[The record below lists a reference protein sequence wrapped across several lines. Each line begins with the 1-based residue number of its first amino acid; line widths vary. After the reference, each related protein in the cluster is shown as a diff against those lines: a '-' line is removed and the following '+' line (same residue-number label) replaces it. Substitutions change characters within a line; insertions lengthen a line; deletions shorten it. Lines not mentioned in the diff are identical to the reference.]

1 MKKAGEEVSR
11 TVVTASAPPNFKAES
26 FENDWEVQDG
36 VHANDTIFIAFSR
49 PVDVAVEGEVK
60 KLFPGCKAYTV
71 GKNKGMTTGLT
82 VFLPKNGDEFPK
94 RMQVFFERLAPL
106 FKLEGKIILQISRQ
120 TLVWQKAGDRL
131 VLEIKA

>member
-11 TVVTASAPPNFKAES
+11 TVVTTLASPNFKAES
-26 FENDWEVQDG
+26 FENDWEAQDD
-36 VHANDTIFIAFSR
+36 VRATDTIFIAFSR

-71 GKNKGMTTGLT
+71 GENKRMTTGLT
-82 VFLPKNGDEFPK
+82 VFLPKNEDEFSK

-106 FKLEGKIILQISRQ
+106 FKLEGKIILQISKQ
-120 TLVWQKAGDRL
+120 TLVWQQAGDRL
-131 VLEIKA
+131 VLEIKV